1 MNGAIAWAHYW
12 AGTNANDTLREYVAF
27 EFSPDPAD
35 VDDVMTAIGLLET
48 SWPAGATK
56 QPTIARLAT
65 QAFALI
71 SKVSCVERAVNP
83 AADVLAS
90 SRLCQLTNSHSLRRR
105 SLFCV
110 CDHFCL

>member
-71 SKVSCVERAVNP
+71 SKVSC
-83 AADVLAS
+83 ADVSAS